1 VPEFRRKIK
10 EHRNATSLLSG
21 EKYHYYGGY
30 GSQFGSSYKNF
41 IWGTGYGTQSVTGQ
55 LVYIDPTVILPL
67 PAYSGLADNQARSM
81 FWKRAQAAQTAFRS
95 FTFLGELTE
104 TLHMIRRPG
113 QSLRRGLD
121 DYVKSVTKRTR
132 RAKRSSLNRIV
143 GDTWLEYVFGWAP
156 LISDIQSAGSALNRR
171 LERFQ
176 GSYTKISG
184 TGRDEAYTPFVT
196 EVKNQKTSPIIGVDW
211 KIDKRSFWTHRY
223 YGEVQSVCP
232 SPVAA
237 DLTLFGVSWKELV
250 PTAWELVPYSFLI
263 DYFTNIGD
271 VLDAWSVRK
280 SSLSWAAQTRRVKVL
295 ASSYDHVNRWEP
307 GLAGCVGPDYS
318 VLSCST
324 AKYIGTKVERFA
336 VSEVSLPDFTW
347 KIPGL
352 GTKWLNMAALAPNI
366 NRVRRLLFS

>member
-1 VPEFRRKIK
+1 MFLPPYQPWVDGEKPWTLTPLTFTDLRTSTNVPEFRRKIK

-184 TGRDEAYTPFVT
+184 R
-196 EVKNQKTSPIIGVDW
+196 
-211 KIDKRSFWTHRY
+211 
-223 YGEVQSVCP
+223 
-232 SPVAA
+232 VAMK
-237 DLTLFGVSWKELV
+237 LTL
-250 PTAWELVPYSFLI
+250 P
-263 DYFTNIGD
+263 
-271 VLDAWSVRK
+271 
-280 SSLSWAAQTRRVKVL
+280 SLLRSR
-295 ASSYDHVNRWEP
+295 
-307 GLAGCVGPDYS
+307 
-318 VLSCST
+318 
-324 AKYIGTKVERFA
+324 I
-336 VSEVSLPDFTW
+336 
-347 KIPGL
+347 
-352 GTKWLNMAALAPNI
+352 
-366 NRVRRLLFS
+366 RRLPQS